1 MKIDPVTESLL
12 KKLKEDEF
20 EKMAARTTP
29 GNRGGV
35 VSGSPADLAA
45 RKQAFAK
52 QQAEWKKGKK

>member
-1 MKIDPVTESLL
+1 MKIDPITEALL

-20 EKMAARTTP
+20 DKMSARTTP
-29 GNRGGV
+29 GNRGNV
-35 VSGSPADLAA
+35 VSGSPADVVA